1 MTSNP
6 KNKKILRTVY
16 FMQSV
21 SRPSL
26 QKLNHYAQPTL
37 YRIIDEL
44 LRDGELVVS
53 GVEEEGGKGR
63 PSDLLSLNGAK
74 GHVAALHIS
83 RTDFACAILDFSDQL
98 LSCRRRPIHPELT
111 PEVWAQTIRDDFA
124 EMCAQLGLRASDFC
138 GAGLAAVGPL
148 EYRQGVMLN
157 PLHFASPHWRN
168 AEIRALAEQALGMP
182 VLLDCNA
189 RAALMGHY
197 KGEYYQK
204 YRNIVYFTIGTGVGS
219 GMILNRQLDTN
230 DSVILDGLAH
240 MIIDADGR
248 RCTCGEYGCVEAY
261 VSTEA
266 IVRQCVQLMR
276 LGRSSCMTARR
287 DALRFSDVCEAL
299 ERNDPL
305 AHEQLQIAASILA
318 KGIVNYLRMVSLEAV
333 ILGGSLIEQA
343 PFFFAAVCD
352 LVKAKEL
359 GVQLYQAQDEAV
371 SILHGIAGEVILR
384 QL

>member
-1 MTSNP
+1 MTTNP
-6 KNKKILRTVY
+6 KGKKILRTVY

-26 QKLNHYAQPTL
+26 LKMSHYAQPTL

-74 GHVAALHIS
+74 GYVAALHIS
-83 RTDFACAILDFSDQL
+83 RMDFACAILDFSDQL
-98 LSCRRRPIHPELT
+98 LSCRRHAIHPELT
-111 PEVWAQTIRDDFA
+111 PELWARMVKADLT
-124 EMCAQLGLRASDFC
+124 EMCAQLDLKLSDLC

-148 EYRQGVMLN
+148 EYRQGAMID
-157 PLHFASPHWRN
+157 PLHFASPHWHF
-168 AEIRALAEQALGMP
+168 AKIRALAEQALGMP

-204 YRNIVYFTIGTGVGS
+204 YSNIVYFTVGTGVGS
-219 GMILNRQLDTN
+219 GIILNRQLDTN
-230 DSVILDGLAH
+230 TSVILDGLAH

-266 IVRQCVQLMR
+266 IVQQCIRSMR
-276 LGRSSCMTARR
+276 LGRPSCMAVHG
-287 DALRFSDVCEAL
+287 DDLSFSHICEAL
-299 ERNDPL
+299 DRNDPL
-305 AHEQLQIAASILA
+305 AQEQLQVAAAILA

-333 ILGGSLIEQA
+333 ILGGSLIEQV
-343 PFFFAAVCD
+343 PFFFTSVCD

-359 GVQLYQAQDEAV
+359 GVQLYKAQDEAV

>member
-16 FMQSV
+16 FTQSV

-26 QKLNHYAQPTL
+26 LKMNHYAQPTL

-83 RTDFACAILDFSDQL
+83 RTDFACAVVDFSDRM
-98 LSCRRRPIHPELT
+98 LSCRRHPIHPELT
-111 PEVWAQTIRDDFA
+111 PELWARIIKDDFA
-124 EMCAQLGLRASDFC
+124 EMCAQLGLAAADFC

-148 EYRQGVMLN
+148 EYRQGTMIH
-157 PLHFASPHWRN
+157 PLHFASPHWRC
-168 AEIRALAEQALGMP
+168 AGIRALAEQALGMP

-204 YRNIVYFTIGTGVGS
+204 YRNIVYFTVGTGVGS
-219 GMILNRQLDTN
+219 GIILNRQLDTN
-230 DSVILDGLAH
+230 NSVVLDGLAH

-266 IVRQCVQLMR
+266 IVRQCVQSMR
-276 LGRSSCMTARR
+276 LGRPSCMAVHR
-287 DALRFSDVCEAL
+287 DELRFSHVCEAWK
-299 ERNDPL
+299 RNDPL
-305 AHEQLQIAASILA
+305 AREQLQLAANILA

-333 ILGGSLIEQA
+333 ILGGSLIEQI
-343 PFFFAAVCD
+343 PSFFTDVCE
-352 LVKAKEL
+352 LVKAREL

>member
-1 MTSNP
+1 MTTNP
-6 KNKKILRTVY
+6 KSKKILRTVY
-16 FMQSV
+16 FTQKV

-26 QKLNHYAQPTL
+26 LKMSYYAQPTL

-63 PSDLLSLNGAK
+63 PSDLLSLNGER
-74 GHVAALHIS
+74 GRVAALHIS
-83 RTDFACAILDFSDQL
+83 RTEFACAIVDFSDQIRA
-98 LSCRRRPIHPELT
+98 CRRHPIHAELT
-111 PEVWAQTIRDDFA
+111 PELWAQTVQEDFA
-124 EMCAQLGLRASDFC
+124 EMCAQLNLNRSDVC

-148 EYRQGVMLN
+148 EYHQGMMLH
-157 PLHFASPHWRN
+157 PLHFASPHWRSVQ
-168 AEIRALAEQALGMP
+168 IRALAEQALGMP

-204 YRNIVYFTIGTGVGS
+204 YRNIAYFTIGTGVGS

-230 DSVILDGLAH
+230 TAVILDGLAH

-266 IVRQCVQLMR
+266 IVRQCVQAMR
-276 LGRSSCMTARR
+276 LGRPSCMTAHR
-287 DALRFSDVCEAL
+287 DDLSFSHVCEAI
-299 ERNDPL
+299 ERSDPL
-305 AHEQLQIAASILA
+305 AREQVQLAANILA

-333 ILGGSLIEQA
+333 ILGGSLIEQI
-343 PFFFAAVCD
+343 PSFFTDVCD
-352 LVKAKEL
+352 LIKAKEL
-359 GVQLYQAQDEAV
+359 GVQLYRAQDEHV